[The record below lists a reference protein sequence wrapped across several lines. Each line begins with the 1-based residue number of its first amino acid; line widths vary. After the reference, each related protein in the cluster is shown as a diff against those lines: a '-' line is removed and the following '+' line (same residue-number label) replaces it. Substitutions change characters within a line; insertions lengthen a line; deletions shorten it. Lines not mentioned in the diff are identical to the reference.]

1 MAPSGTKEPEYTKQA
16 RALTDHEG
24 IYNASKA
31 AVLSIGDTLRLEMH
45 PFDVKVITLITG
57 VIRTKF
63 FDNMPPTRLPTHSI
77 YAPIDAQL
85 QNFVK
90 GGEFGKSMEADV
102 YAAAVVANAL
112 SPAPKSHFWKGP
124 STFKVWLVSFLWH
137 TFPDKTFLKASA
149 LDKLK

>member
-1 MAPSGTKEPEYTKQA
+1 MHSETKETEYTKQA
-16 RALTDHEG
+16 RALTDNRG

-63 FDNMPPTRLPTHSI
+63 FDNMPPTRLPTDSI

-85 QNFVK
+85 QKFVK
-90 GGEFGKSMEADV
+90 GGEFGKAMEADV
-102 YAAAVVANAL
+102 YATAVVANAL
-112 SPAPKSHFWKGP
+112 RRAPKSRFWKGP
-124 STFKVWLVSFLWH
+124 STSRVWLVSFLWH
-137 TFPDKTFLKASA
+137 TFLDKMFLKASA

>member
-1 MAPSGTKEPEYTKQA
+1 V
-16 RALTDHEG
+16 LTGYQG

-63 FDNMPPTRLPTHSI
+63 FDNMPPTRLPSDSI

-85 QNFVK
+85 QKFVK
-90 GGEFGKSMEADV
+90 GGEFGMAMEADV

-112 SPAPKSHFWKGP
+112 RRSPRSRFWKGH
-124 STFKVWLVSFLWH
+124 STMKVWLVSFLWH
-137 TFPDKTFLKASA
+137 TFPDKVFLEASG